1 MRHDELTQRRTRLK
15 QKLRSRETCFAGWT
29 SFGEP
34 QITEVFANAP
44 FDFIGIDIEHGT
56 TSFQQSQRIIAAAQ
70 AGGTLCLPRIA
81 SHSMEMIKR
90 LLDSGADGII
100 VPMVENAAQVKNII
114 DWVKYPPL
122 GKRSFGVN
130 RGQNY
135 GFDFDRYVS
144 DWNKSSTLV
153 VQIESMEGV
162 KNIDE
167 ILSFDEIDAVMV
179 GPYDLS
185 GSLGIPGQIDHPKL
199 KEAAQHVIEAAK
211 RAGRGCGSQLV
222 EFDVAS
228 IKAKQTDGYSF
239 IVLASDVFL
248 LKTWT
253 EQTARII
260 NDSTNRR

>member
-1 MRHDELTQRRTRLK
+1 MDDVTKRRFALK
-15 QKLRSRETCFAGWT
+15 KKLRNRETAFAGWT

-90 LLDSGADGII
+90 LLDSGADGVI
-100 VPMVENAAQVKNII
+100 VPMVENAQQVKNII

-122 GKRSFGVN
+122 GKRSFGIN

-135 GFDFDRYVS
+135 GFDFDSYIK
-144 DWNKSSTLV
+144 DWNASSSLV
-153 VQIESMEGV
+153 VQIESIEGV
-162 KNIDE
+162 NNIDE
-167 ILSFDEIDAVMV
+167 ILAFDEVDAVMI

-185 GSLGIPGQIDHPKL
+185 GSLGLPGQIDHPKL
-199 KEAAQHVIEAAK
+199 KEAASKVINAAK
-211 RAGRGCGSQLV
+211 AKGRGCGSQLV
-222 EFDVAS
+222 EFDTSAIRAKVA
-228 IKAKQTDGYSF
+228 DGYSF

-253 EQTARII
+253 ERTAQMIRE
-260 NDSTNRR
+260 SSLAK